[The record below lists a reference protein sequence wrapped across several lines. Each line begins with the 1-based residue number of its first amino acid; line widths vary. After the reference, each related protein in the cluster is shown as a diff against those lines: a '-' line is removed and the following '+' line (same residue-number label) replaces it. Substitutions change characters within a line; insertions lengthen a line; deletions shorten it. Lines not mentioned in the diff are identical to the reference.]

1 MVIVL
6 GIAAFTLVALL
17 IVSVLLFA
25 RSKLVN
31 SGSVKIIVNG
41 DESQPIECAPGSSL
55 LATLADKKIF
65 IRPSGFE
72 NPGAQA
78 HNALAVTDDRILQ
91 SILQDK
97 QIDDIRREQQQALR
111 QDLRDKLQA
120 RHQHIMDLEIRSGVR
135 LGMRGPPTSE
145 GVQSN

>member
-17 IVSVLLFA
+17 IVGVLLFA

-41 DESQPIECAPGSSL
+41 DESQPIECAAGSSL

-65 IRPSGFE
+65 IPSACG
-72 NPGAQA
+72 GGGTCAQCLVNIDEGGGDLLPTEEGHISRGMA
-78 HNALAVTDDRILQ
+78 KEGCRLSCQVKVKNDMRIRVPD
-91 SILQDK
+91 SVFSVK
-97 QIDDIRREQQQALR
+97 KWSAMSSR
-111 QDLRDKLQA
+111 
-120 RHQHIMDLEIRSGVR
+120 
-135 LGMRGPPTSE
+135 T
-145 GVQSN
+145 